1 MLYIQEFEFSEEPEA
16 GIARTLEPV
25 HLYVFA
31 EKYDVLKLKDDICR
45 LLYDG
50 RTTQGRDV
58 AKDAV
63 SYAYENP
70 S

>member
-1 MLYIQEFEFSEEPEA
+1 M
-16 GIARTLEPV
+16 
-25 HLYVFA
+25 HLYVLA
-31 EKYDVLKLKDDICR
+31 DKCDVLKLKDNICR

-50 RTTQGRDV
+50 HTTQGRDV

-70 S
+70 SKYPMRRRIMQDAVTLADG